1 MYFFL
6 LKVGESKVKLIKNII
21 FNKRTYETDILY
33 NRYIYLTEHKLLLG
47 NTLFKWPLLINLII
61 IDYGVG

>member
-47 NTLFKWPLLINLII
+47 NTLFK
-61 IDYGVG
+61 